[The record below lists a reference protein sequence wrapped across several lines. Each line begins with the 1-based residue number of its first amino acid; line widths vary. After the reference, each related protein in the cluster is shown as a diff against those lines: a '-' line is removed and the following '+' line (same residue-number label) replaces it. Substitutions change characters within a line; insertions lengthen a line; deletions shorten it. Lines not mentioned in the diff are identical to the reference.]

1 MLMFGCDS
9 SAISVSTITRLRL
22 AMVPVA
28 LDWVFSQ
35 VLVFSLLSISLM
47 PSHRG
52 PLYPVKLTVYEP
64 GILVLFPYAGS
75 EGLDEPANLGSL
87 IIAFAAQKCKVEIK
101 MKAEAKF

>member
-9 SAISVSTITRLRL
+9 SAISVSTVTRLRL

-64 GILVLFPYAGS
+64 GILVLFAYASS

-87 IIAFAAQKCKVEIK
+87 IIALLLKHVEIK

>member
-9 SAISVSTITRLRL
+9 SAISVSTVTHLRL
-22 AMVPVA
+22 AMVPVVQ
-28 LDWVFSQ
+28 DWVFSQ

-64 GILVLFPYAGS
+64 GIFVLFAYASS
-75 EGLDEPANLGSL
+75 EGLDEPSSLRSL
-87 IIAFAAQKCKVEIK
+87 IITFAAQTSKVEIK
-101 MKAEAKF
+101 MKA

>member
-9 SAISVSTITRLRL
+9 SAISVSTVTRLRL
-22 AMVPVA
+22 AMVPVVQ
-28 LDWVFSQ
+28 DWVFSQ

-64 GILVLFPYAGS
+64 GILVLFAYASS
-75 EGLDEPANLGSL
+75 EDSGEPAHLGSL
-87 IIAFAAQKCKVEIK
+87 IITFVAQTCKVKIK
-101 MKAEAKF
+101 AQAKL